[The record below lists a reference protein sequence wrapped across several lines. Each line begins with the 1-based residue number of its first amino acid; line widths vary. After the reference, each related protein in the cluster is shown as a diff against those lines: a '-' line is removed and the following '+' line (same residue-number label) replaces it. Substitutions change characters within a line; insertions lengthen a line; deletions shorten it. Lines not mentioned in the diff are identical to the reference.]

1 MKTKTLNKIFK
12 YIFIVFFITF
22 LALYVSQSTG
32 YFEFQNKQKA
42 TLAKNQIKK
51 FEEDVKKGKNIDIDN
66 YVTPPKNYDNT
77 IAKAGLKV
85 SETAEKYVQ
94 KIITGSFKLFSKLL
108 GE

>member
-1 MKTKTLNKIFK
+1 M
-12 YIFIVFFITF
+12 
-22 LALYVSQSTG
+22 S
-32 YFEFQNKQKA
+32 
-42 TLAKNQIKK
+42 KK
-51 FEEDVKKGKNIDIDN
+51 EKNIDIDN
-66 YVTPPKNYDNT
+66 YVTPPKNYDNA